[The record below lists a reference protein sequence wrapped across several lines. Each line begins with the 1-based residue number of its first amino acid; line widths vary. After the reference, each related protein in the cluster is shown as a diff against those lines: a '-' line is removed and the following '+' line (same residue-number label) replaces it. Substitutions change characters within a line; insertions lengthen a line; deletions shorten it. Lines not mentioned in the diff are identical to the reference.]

1 MRRLLLDR
9 VLAPAA
15 SGGALALFLLAAG
28 AAGCN
33 IGVAG
38 GDDGGEEDDGG
49 PGGGGGDD
57 GGEPPLEAPAKWV
70 RGSLAPN
77 FDLADAADFDK
88 FTIPTVDVEQNGV
101 VNQPEALTQEQFGC
115 NVAGFTPV
123 QQKMFEIEGQ
133 INALR
138 NDAGAPTVDIIQDQ
152 ADEDLALQMPW
163 RATPTDVDC
172 IDVNEERKCIVPLG
186 GNVST
191 PGNTVVIAEG
201 SGADMTLGEEIRVG
215 VQPTATACHPD
226 GVCFVANKFSNVISV
241 IDMVREEALT
251 NAEGNPVE
259 IPVNYYSS
267 DVIIAETEPG
277 GEFDEEVYLFVAN
290 EWLGTVDRY
299 DIRVVENG
307 LDAGIQD
314 VVRVNPPAEDQP
326 LSTPDQSIAGVG
338 SNPQR
343 LKLDEQEREVYV
355 ANGRGGEVAL
365 IEAAS
370 GETRGYTGIG
380 APSVDIIEIQNE
392 VFVSTTMPDRG
403 LAADNDTIPDVFTQD
418 GPENDPETGAESH
431 QGPLRDRTLAYNFED
446 VKSGI
451 TQLEADLQ
459 EFDVFQQT
467 YFTDVVNVDDNLDPD
482 QRVIT
487 ATLPGSVE
495 TDGQGQLFMTGE
507 GNDTVQIL
515 QVQGGDNFPL
525 QFIDGGEFET
535 DIRPYAMFVDV
546 ERDELVVVNWGSGT
560 LQNFGITERAALDRL
575 DLGYNQD
582 NDNDVVD
589 GGEYPCSDLEVG
601 QYAYTNTVWS
611 NNGVKSC
618 VSCHRDDLQ
627 ADGGGF
633 SNGVT
638 APTTYHKVIPCWNQ
652 TNTDNYFWT
661 GAFTN
666 DSYLSLAFAA
676 QTRTNCELI
685 AFALTEGMGSDPAQ
699 RVGDPNNQVTGGAD
713 GDALCRPI
721 EFDDATGLPVD
732 FEDVVVPEIARQKE
746 IADLLIQD
754 DIEALIGKVAL
765 DNNQNVDRPLTRVEL
780 SRLMDWWIVHNQH
793 IPPNPQAYLVE
804 VQEAS
809 ADTLAQV
816 QQGEQLFTDAGCANC
831 HDGGNLEAGFTD
843 QKSHGGGADW
853 AERFVSEY
861 NDGSDGDG
869 DGIPDVDFANAQ
881 EIVAAAQFDNG
892 SQPDEEV
899 NMHLDMDGFMP
910 FGFDDENALEF
921 KDPLSQDRGS
931 AEEIKR
937 REIIELVN
945 LADPE
950 RGHVPGYVIGQP
962 KMNTPSL
969 RGVWWNPSYMHHSMA
984 KTFRE
989 AIVRPGHE
997 ALRTEGED
1005 ALFLMNGAHPDLGTE
1020 ERGWAINVQGN
1031 PDAHGATSSM
1041 GEEELKAL
1049 EAYVYALE

>member
-15 SGGALALFLLAAG
+15 TGGALALLLL

-38 GDDGGEEDDGG
+38 GGDGDDADDGGGPGTGG
-49 PGGGGGDD
+49 TGGGGE
-57 GGEPPLEAPAKWV
+57 EPLDAPAKWV

-77 FDLADAADFDK
+77 FDLADAQDFDK
-88 FTIPTVDVEQNGV
+88 FTIPTVAVEQNNL
-101 VNQPEALTQEQFGC
+101 VNNPEALTQNQFAC

-138 NDAGAPTVDIIQDQ
+138 NDAGAPTIQIIQPGS
-152 ADEDLALQMPW
+152 ADDNLAQTMPW

-172 IDVNEERKCIVPLG
+172 IDVNDERKCIVPLG

-191 PGNTVVIAEG
+191 PGNTVVIANG
-201 SGADMTLGEEIRVG
+201 SGADMTLGEEITVG
-215 VQPTATACHPD
+215 IQPTATACHPD
-226 GVCFVANKFSNVISV
+226 GVCFVANKFSNVLSV

-299 DIRVVENG
+299 DIRVIENG
-307 LDAGIQD
+307 LDAGIED
-314 VVRVNPPAEDQP
+314 VVRINPPAENVP
-326 LSTPDQSIAGVG
+326 ASTPDQSIAGVG

-365 IEAAS
+365 IDAAS
-370 GETRGYTGIG
+370 GEARAYTGVG

-403 LAADNDTIPDVFTQD
+403 LVADNDQVPDVFTQD
-418 GPENDPETGAESH
+418 GPEQDPETGAESH
-431 QGPLRDRTLAYNFED
+431 QGPLRDRTLASNFED

-459 EFDVFQQT
+459 ETDIFQQT
-467 YFTDVVNVDDNLDPD
+467 YFTDVVNADDNFDED
-482 QRVIT
+482 QKVIT

-495 TDGQGQLFMTGE
+495 TDGQGRMFVAGE
-507 GNDTVQIL
+507 GNDTIQIL
-515 QVQGGDNFPL
+515 QVAGGDNFPL
-525 QFIDGGEFET
+525 QQIEGAEFET

-546 ERDELVVVNWGSGT
+546 DREELVVVNWGSGT
-560 LQNFGITERAALDRL
+560 LQNFDIVGQGQLARL

-582 NDNDVVD
+582 NDNDIVD

-601 QYAYTNTVWS
+601 QFAYINTQWS
-611 NNGVKSC
+611 NNGIKSC
-618 VSCHRDDLQ
+618 TSCHRDDLQ

-652 TNTDNYFWT
+652 TKTDNYFWT
-661 GAFTN
+661 GSFSN
-666 DSYLSLAFAA
+666 DSYLSLAFSA

-685 AFALTEGMGSDPAQ
+685 TFGLTEGIGSDPAQ
-699 RVGDPNNQVTGGAD
+699 RVGDDANQVRGN
-713 GDALCRPI
+713 DAVCRPA
-721 EFDDATGLPVD
+721 EFDDTVGLPVNFD
-732 FEDVVVPEIARQKE
+732 EIAAEILAQKE
-746 IADLLIQD
+746 TADLLVQE
-754 DIEALIGKVAL
+754 DIDLLINKQFL
-765 DNNQNVDRPLTRVEL
+765 NNNTDLDRPITRVEL

-804 VQEAS
+804 VGEAS
-809 ADTLAQV
+809 QETLDLVAQ
-816 QQGEQLFTDAGCANC
+816 GAQLFTDVGCANC
-831 HDGGNLEAGFTD
+831 HDGGNTEAGFTD
-843 QKSHGGGADW
+843 QKSHGGGSDW
-853 AERFVSEY
+853 ASRFVGEY

-881 EIVAAAQFDNG
+881 EIVDASQFDNG

-910 FGFDDENALEF
+910 FAFEQENALEF

-931 AEEIKR
+931 DEEIKR
-937 REIIELVN
+937 RELIELIN
-945 LADPE
+945 LNDPE

-1020 ERGWAINVQGN
+1020 ERGWAINVNGN